1 MQNVQSLI
9 LNISENS
16 IMNIVFDACRAN
28 EKREPRTVGAY
39 YVKFRRIANTN
50 DLGAYV
56 YRGNANGSLV
66 GRATVDEFD
75 V

>member
-1 MQNVQSLI
+1 M
-9 LNISENS
+9 
-16 IMNIVFDACRAN
+16 FDACRAN

-39 YVKFRRIANTN
+39 YVKFRTIRNTN